1 MHLFILYNDLSN
13 FVLITPKLKFIVK
26 MYFRPAVIIRIIFL
40 SVYKR
45 HLIIIKLKQLM
56 QNKNS

>member
-1 MHLFILYNDLSN
+1 MHLFILHNDLPN
-13 FVLITPKLKFIVK
+13 FVLITSTLNIIVK

-45 HLIIIKLKQLM
+45 HLIMIKLKQLM

>member
-1 MHLFILYNDLSN
+1 MHLFILYNDLTN
-13 FVLITPKLKFIVK
+13 FVLITPKLKIIVK